1 MSFAAGAGSINVD
14 LLFEGM
20 PRIPNEGEELF
31 ARGFSLQM
39 GGGVPATLLNLSG
52 LGVPVRILTGLGE
65 DMFSEFA
72 RRKFDEFGATPY
84 NLAEGGSGIPL
95 NITAAILRSSRIPMA

>member
-20 PRIPNEGEELF
+20 PRIPNEGKLF

-72 RRKFDEFGATPY
+72 RRKFD
-84 NLAEGGSGIPL
+84 
-95 NITAAILRSSRIPMA
+95 